1 MSRFNNAKA
10 AVAARLSGASP
21 VATTG
26 RTAATHEGGAGFLR
40 TEKSE
45 LFLLAVTDMVGQ
57 DAFYEQGGRRDDRY
71 ARLVRRLAV
80 TDPEWTAALLGWLR
94 GEGNLRTASLV
105 GAAEFARARLDAGA
119 AGHSRQVVDAV
130 LQRAD
135 EPGELLG
142 YWTANYGRNVPKP
155 VKRGIADAAARLY
168 DERSLLKYDTD
179 SKGYRFGDVLELVH
193 AAPAPDRAA
202 WQGDLFKHAIDRRQG
217 RDGEVPAAL
226 RTVRARAELF
236 ALPVEQRRAVLTSV
250 DGAERLRRAGVTW
263 EALAGWLQGPLDAAA
278 WEAVIPSMGYM
289 ALLRNLRNFE
299 EAGVGD
305 AAVQAVRERLA
316 DPEQVARSRQLPFR
330 FWSAYR
336 NTHGTRFADALEQGL
351 THSLRNIPR
360 LPGASLVL
368 VDTSASMTNGVFDK
382 RSRMTPVQAGAL
394 FGVALAA
401 ADPGSVDLFGFASGE
416 FRHEVKPGASVLR
429 ETERLVARVGEV
441 GHGTDIHGAVR
452 RQGCA
457 RVRGRAKYQRI
468 FVISDMQTIG
478 GHHGVGDGLVPPE
491 TAVYGFNLAGYRQAM
506 AATGAAGRHE
516 LGGLTDA
523 TFRQVPLL
531 ERGEDAAW
539 PWER

>member
-10 AVAARLSGASP
+10 AVAARLSGFSP
-21 VATTG
+21 VTTTG
-26 RTAATHEGGAGFLR
+26 QTTATHEGGAGFLR

-45 LFLLAVTDMVGQ
+45 LFLLAVTNMVGQ
-57 DAFYEQGGRRDDRY
+57 DAFYEQAGRRNDRY
-71 ARLVRRLAV
+71 AQLVRQLAV
-80 TDPEWTAALLGWLR
+80 SDPVWTAALLGWLR

-119 AGHSRQVVDAV
+119 AGHTRQVVDAV

-142 YWTANYGRNVPKP
+142 YWTASYGRTLPKP
-155 VKRGIADAAARLY
+155 VKRGVADAAARLY
-168 DERSLLKYDTD
+168 GERSLLKYDTD

-193 AAPAPDRAA
+193 AAPAADKAA
-202 WQGDLFKHAIDRRQG
+202 WQGDLFKHAIDRRHG
-217 RDGEVPAAL
+217 RGNEIPATL

-236 ALPVEQRRAVLTSV
+236 ALPVEQRRAVLTSAE
-250 DGAERLRRAGVTW
+250 GAERLRDAGVTW
-263 EALAGWLQGPLDAAA
+263 EAIAGWLQGPLDAAA
-278 WEAVIPSMGYM
+278 WEAMIPSMGYM

-299 EAGVGD
+299 EADIGD
-305 AAVQAVRERLA
+305 AAVQAVRDRLA
-316 DPEQVARSRQLPFR
+316 DPDQVARSRQLPFR
-330 FWSAYR
+330 FWSAFR
-336 NTHGTRFADALEQGL
+336 NNNGTRFADALEQGL

-368 VDTSASMTNGVFDK
+368 VDTSGSMTTGVFDK
-382 RSRMTPVQAGAL
+382 RSQMSPVQAGAL

-401 ADPGSVDLFGFASGE
+401 AAPGNVDLFGFASGE
-416 FRHEVKPGASVLR
+416 FQHKVKRGASVLR
-429 ETERLVARVGEV
+429 ETERFVARVGEV

-452 RQGCA
+452 RLGCR
-457 RVRGRAKYQRI
+457 RVRGRARYDRI

-478 GHHGVGDGLVPPE
+478 GHHGVGDGLVPPG

-506 AATGAAGRHE
+506 TATGTAGRHE

-531 ERGEDAAW
+531 ERGAGAAW
-539 PWER
+539 PWEQ